1 MTKIQIILAVGSLM
15 FTITVINLIR
25 KESLDLKYSL
35 LWLFSGI
42 CLILLAINHQVL
54 SYLSSILDIV
64 VPVNLLFLVGNL
76 FLIAI
81 VFSLT
86 VALSRN
92 SRRIRNLTQEV
103 ALLKNETEQ
112 LEKKISNIDTT
123 L

>member
-1 MTKIQIILAVGSLM
+1 MTKIQIILAIGSLL

-54 SYLSSILDIV
+54 SYLASLLDIV

-92 SRRIRNLTQEV
+92 SRRIRNLTQEL

-112 LEKKISNIDTT
+112 LEKKLSNVGTK
-123 L
+123 

>member
-1 MTKIQIILAVGSLM
+1 LASL
-15 FTITVINLIR
+15 
-25 KESLDLKYSL
+25 
-35 LWLFSGI
+35 
-42 CLILLAINHQVL
+42 
-54 SYLSSILDIV
+54 LDIV

-92 SRRIRNLTQEV
+92 SRRIRNLTQEL

-112 LEKKISNIDTT
+112 LEKKLSNVDTK
-123 L
+123 